1 MSHLAIIISGHTHLA
16 AFTDPSG
23 APVSVLDPDSR
34 RETRPND
41 LAFDSQG
48 YWGGFAAVKASLA
61 GIASSAY
68 AFRADDLRGFGDA
81 VISLQEGNLSAEG
94 ALALLLRKAVADA
107 RPLGGVIKA
116 VSVAMFCPLPLES
129 RARLSFFLSDVLDVP
144 VVLKEPTSAL
154 ECYLRASQHDNAGR
168 SQLAVAILRD
178 AVMVGKVH
186 SADLKVITLNEVKGL
201 AVIDSALS
209 MNALGGLS
217 ASAWSR
223 YRLWADFVAWYEQ
236 QRSTPV
242 GARELFLPYLVD
254 RRLPPGAISFRK
266 AESVAETLFGPLSA
280 AVAGAAD
287 AIPPGTDLHIIGEDA
302 LRMGIRERLN
312 SVIQQRSL
320 RVPPSRADRLVMAL
334 AQHGVDLD
342 APRCSTAR
350 FGLLVRDRPNPEK
363 RMRALLE
370 SGVSLPAVGQS
381 RLEVG
386 ANGQRR
392 FKCDIAI
399 ERDGSS
405 PELLKQL
412 FFEHKGVSQDI
423 RGIDVRFQVDALQNV
438 RVDAVDSQSREPLSF
453 VESRIPSQDGQFVM
467 GPELIAR
474 IPLAGV

>member
-1 MSHLAIIISGHTHLA
+1 
-16 AFTDPSG
+16 
-23 APVSVLDPDSR
+23 
-34 RETRPND
+34 
-41 LAFDSQG
+41 
-48 YWGGFAAVKASLA
+48 
-61 GIASSAY
+61 
-68 AFRADDLRGFGDA
+68 
-81 VISLQEGNLSAEG
+81 
-94 ALALLLRKAVADA
+94 
-107 RPLGGVIKA
+107 
-116 VSVAMFCPLPLES
+116 
-129 RARLSFFLSDVLDVP
+129 
-144 VVLKEPTSAL
+144 
-154 ECYLRASQHDNAGR
+154 
-168 SQLAVAILRD
+168 
-178 AVMVGKVH
+178 
-186 SADLKVITLNEVKGL
+186 
-201 AVIDSALS
+201 
-209 MNALGGLS
+209 MNALGGLP

-242 GARELFLPYLVD
+242 GARELFLPHLVD
-254 RRLPPGAISFRK
+254 RRLPPGAISFRN
-266 AESVAETLFGPLSA
+266 AESVAEALFGPVSA

-287 AIPPGTDLHIIGEDA
+287 AIPLGTDLHIIGDDA
-302 LRMGIRERLN
+302 LRMGIRERMN

-342 APRCSTAR
+342 VPRCSTAR
-350 FGLLVRDRPNPEK
+350 FGLLVRDRPNVEK

-386 ANGQRR
+386 TNGQRR

-399 ERDGSS
+399 ERDGSP

-412 FFEHKGVSQDI
+412 FFEQKGVNQDI

-438 RVDAVDSQSREPLSF
+438 RVDAVDSQSRESLSF